1 MFIRKE
7 SIKTKLVLIL
17 FVILRKVKLFNV
29 SIIVVPTLSSLSTDI
44 EASICCASSLAMYNP
59 SPEPPV
65 FVFLESSTL
74 NVLQRCEIEVHA

>member
-1 MFIRKE
+1 MFIKE
-7 SIKTKLVLIL
+7 KLN
-17 FVILRKVKLFNV
+17 FFNV

-74 NVLQRCEIEVHA
+74 NVLSKMRD